1 MDGTKNIGNAK
12 TSVKAKQL
20 RRRGAS
26 LDKKKAKAGWWFILP
41 FLVGFVTVYLP
52 MIIGSVRA
60 SMMSSTGQNQKFV
73 GFANYVSVLTEDAN
87 FTKTLVS
94 GIQQLVFDIPAIVIF
109 SLFMAV
115 LLNQKMLGRAV
126 FRAIFFVPVILGTG
140 LIDQLDNSSNA
151 ALKNMSSGSGADNG
165 STNSSASEIIS
176 QYDLAKIFEGMK
188 IGTGLVEYVTD
199 LVNNI
204 YGIVNRSGVQLL
216 IFLAGLQSISPA
228 IYESCSIDGATT
240 WETFWKITFP
250 MVSPMIL
257 VNTVY
262 TVIDSFTSQSNR
274 VMVLISE
281 TSQQVTSGGAVRGTA
296 MAWIYFLIVIL
307 IITVVAGIVS
317 AFVFYQRRD

>member
-151 ALKNMSSGSGADNG
+151 ALENMSSGSGADNG

-176 QYDLAKIFEGMK
+176 QYDMAKIFEGMK

-199 LVNNI
+199 LVNKI
-204 YGIVNRSGVQLL
+204 YGIVHRIMAANHAKKRGAASFLMTYCAKLSLEAGVTSMRCDTHPGNIIMQHTLEKNGYIRCGIIHL
-216 IFLAGLQSISPA
+216 T
-228 IYESCSIDGATT
+228 DGADRFAY
-240 WETFWKITFP
+240 EK
-250 MVSPMIL
+250 
-257 VNTVY
+257 
-262 TVIDSFTSQSNR
+262 
-274 VMVLISE
+274 VLK
-281 TSQQVTSGGAVRGTA
+281 
-296 MAWIYFLIVIL
+296 
-307 IITVVAGIVS
+307 
-317 AFVFYQRRD
+317 

>member
-151 ALKNMSSGSGADNG
+151 ALENMSSGSGADNG

-188 IGTGLVEYVTD
+188 I
-199 LVNNI
+199 
-204 YGIVNRSGVQLL
+204 
-216 IFLAGLQSISPA
+216 
-228 IYESCSIDGATT
+228 
-240 WETFWKITFP
+240 
-250 MVSPMIL
+250 
-257 VNTVY
+257 
-262 TVIDSFTSQSNR
+262 
-274 VMVLISE
+274 
-281 TSQQVTSGGAVRGTA
+281 
-296 MAWIYFLIVIL
+296 
-307 IITVVAGIVS
+307 
-317 AFVFYQRRD
+317 